1 MTESGDLSKNA
12 AFMDLYSRQI
22 GAFGIETMAK
32 LVNMRILIV
41 GLKGI
46 GIEAAKNLVLAGP
59 GYVILADDGPAEIK
73 DLGTNFFLT
82 EADIGTPRAV
92 ACAPRLQELNGLVK
106 VLVHSG
112 PLTEEL
118 VGAQDVLVM
127 TTTNRGDMIR
137 WNNFCRVRK
146 TFSYDARGRKT
157 SKPNPVRFIAAG
169 GFGASGYIFSDFGP
183 EFTVSDATGEPPVQR
198 VITNISCDEEG
209 IVSLLDPSDSELA
222 KKADIADTDHE
233 GFISF
238 NEVEGMFCR
247 DENGIKIW
255 GHSINTSGEWRA
267 KEIWKKVPDYLLV
280 PKEKGG
286 DGERK
291 AAQYWVHTRDKNGN
305 FIKDTD
311 RPDGLAWKPVF
322 DFECDTVP
330 ESDFV
335 RDGHG
340 QKMLRMTDVKEH
352 YKVKIGDTRNY
363 SEYIRGGVI
372 QQVYQP
378 MTLHHRSFVESLQQ
392 PIPADEQSIRPCDG
406 EKDALGWWYPMLHIF
421 HQALFQF
428 ISVNG
433 RLPTPNDDT
442 DVNAVVD
449 LAKQLNTSMLTL
461 QKFAGK
467 TAALATIDLTITP
480 KPPPTTDGLSN
491 TQKEALQSMKDMG
504 ASEERALLVLA
515 ETNWN
520 ADDALMLSFDEEA
533 VAKLEASVKT
543 YKCLAAIRRLA
554 LAAGAEFQPL
564 AVFLGGVCAQEVVK
578 HCGKFTPL
586 NQWLIFDCIEVLPM
600 QPLPKAETEAR
611 GSRYDHNI
619 ALFGVSTQQKLCDVK
634 TFMVGCGA
642 LGCEL
647 LKNFALL
654 GLCCGES
661 GLVTVTDGDRIEVS
675 NLNRQFLFRKQH
687 VRKPKSVTAAAAA
700 KGMNPGIQVKALE
713 LLASKDTERTFCDD
727 FWLGSGQ
734 PNEEGKPVAVSS
746 GGSGLDF
753 VVNAL
758 DNVKARKYVDS
769 RCVFYQKPLLESG
782 TEGTKFNHMVILPH
796 QTVSYDEGE
805 ADAPEGEAIPMCTLR
820 NFPST
825 IIHCI
830 EWARGQFEDNFVTP
844 LADLL
849 DFLKDPR
856 AYVTDLR
863 ERAESYSMSMSEI
876 QMAMDKLLDSE
887 GNGLIKSALAARSV
901 KDRGMAA
908 CVEIA
913 HSMFTQKFD
922 HAMRDLQ
929 HQFPKD
935 LLVKGKPFWSAPK
948 RYPTVLN
955 GSDIADECIAAFL
968 VSVTNLVAVA
978 FGLHPLPVNG
988 IDKNGNDFDTFV
1000 SATSD
1005 WRQIQK
1011 LSALVPAN
1019 TQAWQP
1025 SKVKIDSG
1033 LPEEENNGEGKG
1045 GPNQASSE
1053 PNITDE
1059 IKKLTSLL
1067 DKLEAIGFDGLN
1079 AQPAD
1084 FEKDLDLNFHID
1096 FIHAAANLRASN
1108 YGIPRCPR
1116 HKTKMIAGKIIAAIA
1131 TSTACATALVC
1142 IELVKLVQRKPKD
1155 QHRDSSCSFA
1165 VNQFQMTEPK
1175 SAVVYKDGG
1184 ETRAIPDAATQPHL
1198 FDEKGNVKW
1207 DIVPVKKWK
1216 AYPNP
1221 HTKWDTLKVPSGMTL
1236 QQGLE
1241 FLSTQHGLKVTAWS
1255 VTVTDAEGKSTGKQ
1269 IYSEMPT
1276 DSSVD
1281 ENLLTRTASLEDTL
1295 QKATSA
1301 IMRCADMKNKQAY
1314 LSRWKLMKER
1324 RSADFQRKMQTPMVE
1339 LLESHLGS
1347 LAGVKALALEVNLT
1361 IKDGDTDVE
1370 AVTPPVVLSV

>member
-1 MTESGDLSKNA
+1 MSESADLSKNA

-82 EADIGTPRAV
+82 EADIGTPRAT
-92 ACAPRLQELNGLVK
+92 ACATRLQELNGLVK

-112 PLTEEL
+112 PLSEDL
-118 VGAQDVLVM
+118 VGSQDVVVM
-127 TTTNRGDMIR
+127 TTTNRHEMIR
-137 WNNFCRVRK
+137 WNKFCREKK
-146 TFSYDARGRKT
+146 TFTYDTRGRRT
-157 SKPNPVRFIAAG
+157 SKPTPIRFIAAG

-183 EFTVSDATGEPPVQR
+183 EFTISDATGEPPVQR

-209 IVSLLDPSDSELA
+209 IVSLLDPSESELA
-222 KKADIADTDHE
+222 KKADIADTEHE

-247 DENGIKIW
+247 DEHGIKTW

-280 PKEKGG
+280 PKSKGG

-291 AAQYWVHTRDKNGN
+291 AVQYWVYDRDKDGN

-311 RPDGLAWKPVF
+311 RPDGFAWKTVF
-322 DFECDTVP
+322 DFECHTIPDK
-330 ESDFV
+330 DFV
-335 RDGHG
+335 RDEYG
-340 QKMLRMTDVKEH
+340 QKKLRMTEVKEH

-363 SEYIRGGVI
+363 SDYLRGGVI

-378 MTLHHRSFVESLQQ
+378 IILHHRSFIDSLQQ
-392 PIPADEQSIRPCDG
+392 PIPIDEQTIRPCDG
-406 EKDALGWWYPMLHIF
+406 DKDALGWWYPMLHIF
-421 HQALFQF
+421 HQAIFQF
-428 ISVNG
+428 INDNE
-433 RLPTPNDDT
+433 RLPIPNDENDANII
-442 DVNAVVD
+442 VELAV
-449 LAKQLNTSMLTL
+449 QLNTSMLTI

-467 TAALATIDLTITP
+467 SAALATVDLSIPP
-480 KPPPTTDGLSN
+480 KQPPTTDSLNDS
-491 TQKEALQSMKDMG
+491 QKEILQSFKDMG
-504 ASEERALLVLA
+504 SSEERALLVLQEA
-515 ETNWN
+515 DWN
-520 ADDALMLSFDEEA
+520 ADVAMSLAFDEEA
-533 VAKLEASVKT
+533 LSKLESAVKT

-564 AVFLGGVCAQEVVK
+564 AVFLGGACAQEVVK

-586 NQWLIFDCIEVLPM
+586 NQWLLFDCIEVLPI
-600 QPLPKAETEAR
+600 QPLSKAETSPR

-619 ALFGVSTQQKLCDVK
+619 SLFGLTTQQKLCDVK

-654 GLCCGES
+654 GLCSGEN

-687 VRKPKSVTAAAAA
+687 VKKPKSVTAAVAV
-700 KGMNPGIQVKALE
+700 KGMNPNIHVRALE
-713 LLASKDTERTFCDD
+713 LLASKETEKTFCDD
-727 FWLGSGQ
+727 FWLGSGI
-734 PNEEGKPVAVSS
+734 PNEDGKPVPVSS
-746 GGSGLDF
+746 GTGLNF

-830 EWARGQFEDNFVTP
+830 EWARGLFEDNFVTP

-849 DFLKDPR
+849 DFLKDPKG
-856 AYVTDLR
+856 YISDLR
-863 ERAESYSMSMSEI
+863 QRAEAYDMSMSEI
-876 QMAMDKLLDSE
+876 QMAMDKLCDNE
-887 GNGLIKSALAARSV
+887 GNGLIKSAFLARSV

-935 LLVKGKPFWSAPK
+935 LLIKGKPFWSAPK
-948 RYPTVLN
+948 RYPTVLS
-955 GSDIADECIAAFL
+955 GSDIDDECIATFL

-1000 SATSD
+1000 SPTSD

-1011 LSALVPAN
+1011 ISTLMPTN
-1019 TQAWQP
+1019 TPNWQP

-1033 LPEEENNGEGKG
+1033 LAEEDNDTNKTANNVSNVAEET
-1045 GPNQASSE
+1045 N
-1053 PNITDE
+1053 
-1059 IKKLTSLL
+1059 KLTTLL
-1067 DKLEAIGFDGLN
+1067 DRLEDVGFDGLN

-1142 IELVKLVQRKPKD
+1142 IELVKLVQNKPKD
-1155 QHRDSSCSFA
+1155 QHRDSSCNFA

-1175 SAVVYKDGG
+1175 SAVVYTGSG
-1184 ETRAIPDAATQPHL
+1184 ETRAVPDAATQPHL
-1198 FDEKGNVKW
+1198 FDERGNVKHEL
-1207 DIVPVKKWK
+1207 VPVKKWK
-1216 AYPNP
+1216 AYPSP
-1221 HTKWDTLKVPSGMTL
+1221 HTKWDNISIPSGLTL

-1241 FLSTQHGLKVTAWS
+1241 YLSTTHGLKVTAWS
-1255 VTVTDAEGKSTGKQ
+1255 VTVSDPEGKSIGKQ
-1269 IYSEMPT
+1269 IYSEMPNDT
-1276 DSSVD
+1276 SVD
-1281 ENLLTRTASLEDTL
+1281 EELLVRTVSLDESL
-1295 QKATSA
+1295 QKATGS
-1301 IMRCADMKNKQAY
+1301 IMRCGEMKNKQAY
-1314 LSRWKLMKER
+1314 MSRWKLLKER
-1324 RSADFQRKMQTPMVE
+1324 RGADFQRKMQTPMSE

-1347 LAGVKALALEVNLT
+1347 LAGIKAVALEMNLT
-1361 IKDGDTDVE
+1361 TSDNGVEVE